1 MRSRTARRRSRGIS
15 LVDTSEGT
23 GNEFLRAHSL
33 TIVLWV
39 LSLTFL
45 STAFMF
51 EPGRVFDLLLGIGIG
66 TFTVAL
72 LNTLAGPL
80 RERNKPEKP

>member
-1 MRSRTARRRSRGIS
+1 MSFWR
-15 LVDTSEGT
+15 D
-23 GNEFLRAHSL
+23 HSL
-33 TIVLWV
+33 TIVIWG

-45 STAFMF
+45 SVAFVF

-80 RERNKPEKP
+80 RERNKPEKTQKNGGGSEARNRMA